1 MELANRGRG
10 IRVSPAGVVV
20 DHGDMGSMIGLLAA
34 VGIVVSMLVIAVI
47 FVAFAVAVRST
58 IVANR
63 TDLALREDL
72 ERVLADVLG
81 PREPA
86 DGPNTPR

>member
-10 IRVSPAGVVV
+10 IRVSPADVVL
-20 DHGDMGSMIGLLAA
+20 DHGGMGSVIGFVVAA
-34 VGIVVSMLVIAVI
+34 AIVVSTLVIVAI
-47 FVAFAVAVRST
+47 FVAFAFAVRST

-63 TDLALREDL
+63 ADLELRKDL

-86 DGPNTPR
+86 EGPNTPR

>member
-1 MELANRGRG
+1 MELAHCGRG
-10 IRVSPAGVVV
+10 IRVSPAVVLAE
-20 DHGDMGSMIGLLAA
+20 HGEMGSVIGFVAA
-34 VGIVVSMLVIAVI
+34 VGIVVSMLAIAAMA
-47 FVAFAVAVRST
+47 VAFAVAVRST

-63 TDLALREDL
+63 ADLELREDL

-86 DGPNTPR
+86 EDPNTPR